1 MYLIKI
7 KNMKNLFVLLFVTI
21 FVNHLFAQKISDF
34 NKPNFENKHFET
46 TGTKSVNSLLDNYDV
61 KFYKIEVDV
70 TNTSKTINSGIGT
83 MYAQV
88 VNNPLNTIL
97 LELINSLTVD
107 SVLVNGVNKTFTH
120 ANDEITINL
129 SPSIALGDFFTTKVH
144 YHGTSSGSGIGNGN
158 SFSWGAQITWTL
170 SESYH
175 AKDWFPC
182 KQVLSDKAD
191 SVQVFITCPNTLKAG
206 SNGLLTNIVPI
217 AGNKL
222 RYEWKSNYPINYYL
236 PSFSVSDYQE
246 YNIYAHPAG
255 IPDSILIQNYLY
267 SNSGYLP
274 YFKAEID
281 NTPLFIELLSEKY
294 GMYPFKNEKYGH
306 CVAPIGGGMEHQTMT
321 TLSSFNFELIIHEL
335 GHQWFGDNV
344 TCSNWQDI
352 WINEGFATYTYY
364 IGLQNL
370 QTQANADQEMLSEH
384 NDIKNTPGGSVYVPL
399 SQIFDENRIFDYRL
413 TYEKGAAIIHSMRF
427 ILNNDSLFYS
437 VLQNF
442 QQTYKDSVAT
452 GDDFKNMISS
462 MSGIDFTDYFAQW
475 YYGEGYPTYN
485 IVWQQQSDTVSFTV
499 NQQTSMPS
507 ITPFFKLPVEIKFFW
522 SGGDT
527 TLRFAQAYNQQQFS
541 AYIPHL
547 INNLQVDPNNWVVDG
562 IANITTGISV
572 NSILQSVI
580 VKPNPAKDFIVLNVN
595 FNTSEND
602 FIIYDISGKNVKTF
616 KMNADVLKIDIS
628 DLENGMYFINC
639 INNNN
644 ILPAKF
650 IVNK

>member
-120 ANDEITINL
+120 TNDEITINL
-129 SPSIALGDFFTTKVH
+129 SPSIALGDFFTTKVY

-255 IPDSILIQNYLY
+255 ITDSILIQNYLY

-370 QTQANADQEMLSEH
+370 QTQANADQEMLNEH
-384 NDIKNTPGGSVYVPL
+384 NDIKSATNGSVYVPL

-499 NQQTSMPS
+499 NQQTSMPT

-616 KMNADVLKIDIS
+616 KMNTDVLKIDIS

>member
-1 MYLIKI
+1 
-7 KNMKNLFVLLFVTI
+7 MKNLFVLLFVTI

-120 ANDEITINL
+120 TNDEITVSL
-129 SPSIALGDFFTTKVH
+129 SPDIPVGDFITTKVY
-144 YHGTSSGSGIGNGN
+144 YHGTSAGSGISNGN
-158 SFSWGAQITWTL
+158 SVYWGSQITWTL

-255 IPDSILIQNYLY
+255 ITDSILIQNYLY

-370 QTQANADQEMLSEH
+370 QTQANADQEMLNEH
-384 NDIKNTPGGSVYVPL
+384 NDIKSATNGSVYVPL
-399 SQIFDENRIFDYRL
+399 SQIFDENRIFDHRL

-499 NQQTSMPS
+499 NQQTSMPT

>member
-1 MYLIKI
+1 
-7 KNMKNLFVLLFVTI
+7 
-21 FVNHLFAQKISDF
+21 
-34 NKPNFENKHFET
+34 
-46 TGTKSVNSLLDNYDV
+46 
-61 KFYKIEVDV
+61 
-70 TNTSKTINSGIGT
+70 
-83 MYAQV
+83 
-88 VNNPLNTIL
+88 
-97 LELINSLTVD
+97 
-107 SVLVNGVNKTFTH
+107 
-120 ANDEITINL
+120 
-129 SPSIALGDFFTTKVH
+129 
-144 YHGTSSGSGIGNGN
+144 
-158 SFSWGAQITWTL
+158 
-170 SESYH
+170 
-175 AKDWFPC
+175 
-182 KQVLSDKAD
+182 
-191 SVQVFITCPNTLKAG
+191 
-206 SNGLLTNIVPI
+206 
-217 AGNKL
+217 
-222 RYEWKSNYPINYYL
+222 
-236 PSFSVSDYQE
+236 
-246 YNIYAHPAG
+246 
-255 IPDSILIQNYLY
+255 
-267 SNSGYLP
+267 LP

-281 NTPLFIELLSEKY
+281 NTPSFIELLSEKY

-344 TCSNWQDI
+344 TCANWQDI

-370 QTQANADQEMLSEH
+370 QTQANADQEMLNEH
-384 NDIKNTPGGSVYVPL
+384 NDIKSATNGSVYVPL
-399 SQIFDENRIFDYRL
+399 SQIFDENRIFDHRL

>member
-1 MYLIKI
+1 
-7 KNMKNLFVLLFVTI
+7 
-21 FVNHLFAQKISDF
+21 
-34 NKPNFENKHFET
+34 
-46 TGTKSVNSLLDNYDV
+46 
-61 KFYKIEVDV
+61 
-70 TNTSKTINSGIGT
+70 
-83 MYAQV
+83 
-88 VNNPLNTIL
+88 
-97 LELINSLTVD
+97 
-107 SVLVNGVNKTFTH
+107 
-120 ANDEITINL
+120 
-129 SPSIALGDFFTTKVH
+129 
-144 YHGTSSGSGIGNGN
+144 
-158 SFSWGAQITWTL
+158 
-170 SESYH
+170 
-175 AKDWFPC
+175 
-182 KQVLSDKAD
+182 
-191 SVQVFITCPNTLKAG
+191 
-206 SNGLLTNIVPI
+206 
-217 AGNKL
+217 
-222 RYEWKSNYPINYYL
+222 
-236 PSFSVSDYQE
+236 
-246 YNIYAHPAG
+246 
-255 IPDSILIQNYLY
+255 
-267 SNSGYLP
+267 
-274 YFKAEID
+274 
-281 NTPLFIELLSEKY
+281 
-294 GMYPFKNEKYGH
+294 
-306 CVAPIGGGMEHQTMT
+306 
-321 TLSSFNFELIIHEL
+321 
-335 GHQWFGDNV
+335 
-344 TCSNWQDI
+344 
-352 WINEGFATYTYY
+352 
-364 IGLQNL
+364 
-370 QTQANADQEMLSEH
+370 
-384 NDIKNTPGGSVYVPL
+384 
-399 SQIFDENRIFDYRL
+399 
-413 TYEKGAAIIHSMRF
+413 MRF

-499 NQQTSMPS
+499 NQQTSMPT